1 MNPSAPQTETT
12 LTQGTL
18 SIDRSQSPEGLTL
31 VWRGKS
37 NDRDPGRFLMPLLQ
51 ATLERAELDRCLVVL
66 DFAPLEY
73 MNSSTFSPLVKALE
87 HASRSGLHVR
97 VEYSGSRKWQALS
110 FTALRAFATP
120 DGRISF
126 RAK

>member
-1 MNPSAPQTETT
+1 MSNQVFTE
-12 LTQGTL
+12 GTL
-18 SIDRSQSPEGLTL
+18 SIEEQANDEALSL

-37 NDRDPGRFLMPLLQ
+37 NDREPGRFLMPLLDGALARAQ
-51 ATLERAELDRCLVVL
+51 ALAKPLVL
-66 DFAPLEY
+66 DFSALDY

-87 HASRSGLHVR
+87 HATRGGHSVR
-97 VEYSGSRKWQALS
+97 VEFAQARKWQQLS